1 MSNQTSESDSQ
12 SISTSS
18 VKGNDPYAFRP
29 LHAGMSIRNSVPNP
43 SREGIP
49 PTIQEIADRP
59 DNDPVNHP
67 RHYTAHPSGV
77 ECIEITEHMNFN
89 LGNAMKYIWRADSK
103 NGIEDLEKAAWYI
116 NREIKRRS
124 P

>member
-1 MSNQTSESDSQ
+1 MSNPTSESDSQ

-18 VKGNDPYAFRP
+18 VKGNDPRRP
-29 LHAGMSIRNSVPNP
+29 LHAGMSIWDSVPNLH
-43 SREGIP
+43 RQGVP
-49 PTIQEIADRP
+49 PTIDISAKRP
-59 DNDPVNHP
+59 DDDPVNHP

-89 LGNAMKYIWRADSK
+89 LGNATKYIWRADDK

>member
-1 MSNQTSESDSQ
+1 MSNPISESDSQ

-18 VKGNDPYAFRP
+18 VKGDSRRL
-29 LHAGMSIRNSVPNP
+29 LHAGMSIRDSVPNP
-43 SREGIP
+43 RREGIP
-49 PTIQEIADRP
+49 PTIDDSIKRLDH
-59 DNDPVNHP
+59 DPVNHP

-89 LGNAMKYIWRADSK
+89 LGNATKYIWRADDK